1 MILRPGL
8 LMNLKEGGEAM
19 PALNYLAE
27 VDRLRAKKDLTPMIL
42 DMDEREL
49 RVALLNILHG
59 IDIYEAIDSAKMP
72 GRRR

>member
-1 MILRPGL
+1 
-8 LMNLKEGGEAM
+8 M
-19 PALNYLAE
+19 PVLNYLAE
-27 VDRLRAKKDLTPMIL
+27 LDRLKAKRDLTPMIL

-72 GRRR
+72 K